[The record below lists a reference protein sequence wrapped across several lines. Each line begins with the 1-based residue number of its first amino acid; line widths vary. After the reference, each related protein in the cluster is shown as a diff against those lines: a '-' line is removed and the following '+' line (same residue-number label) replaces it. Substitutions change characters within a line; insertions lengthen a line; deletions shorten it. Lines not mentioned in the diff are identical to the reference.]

1 MFHFQQAQLGHG
13 DQVVFSDLTL
23 TIGQGERVALL
34 GPSGAGKST
43 LLDAL
48 RNQQENACAWC
59 PQAGALVPMLSVF
72 HNIYMGAL
80 SRNGTLTNL
89 RNLIAPSRHE
99 REQIGALATDLSLH
113 NKLFTSIDQLSGG
126 QAQRAALGRALYTQR
141 PILLADEPVS
151 SLDEHQGLAL
161 LTLSLARHDSAVI
174 ALHDRAL
181 ALACSDRIIGLN
193 HGKVVLDAATHS
205 LSLSDLDALYQDAS
219 YQHRSYQ

>member
-48 RNQQENACAWC
+48 RNQQESACAWC